1 MLISS
6 TVKRGRYHDSV
17 TLMAVAKRLN
27 TLPGVKEAAAVMGTK
42 ENKSILRDGGLWQE
56 SFSALGDTDL
66 IVAVAGPDSVPLEAA
81 LREVETVLSELRAKT
96 GKAKAN
102 PRTLEAALTELPG
115 ANLAMISVAGKYA
128 SREARLALEH
138 GLHVFLFSDNVPLEQ
153 EIALKREGTARG
165 LLVMGPDCGT
175 AIMNGVPLGFANVVR
190 RGGIGVVA
198 AAGTG
203 LQEVTTLIH
212 NAGGGV
218 SQAIGT
224 GGRDIKQEVGGLMCT
239 MGLEALLADPATRVV
254 VLISKPPHPSV
265 VASLSAVLSAARKPV
280 VVCFLGAAG
289 GGLSGGYSA
298 ATLEETAAAAVRLE
312 QDPILDLVQCRRDVL
327 AALTERDAKAENVA
341 HATSKRVDRGR
352 TDLRGLFSGGTFC
365 AEAQVLLRDTLRP
378 LYSNVPLAGC
388 ERLSDA
394 RRSLGHTVVDLGE
407 DEFTV
412 GRPHPMIDYSL
423 RNERILR
430 EVEDPATAVILLDVV
445 LGWGSHPDPGEELRP
460 AIETARAK
468 KIEVLCS
475 VTGTDEDPQHRGKVV
490 EVLERAG
497 AWVLPSN
504 ASACRCAGEVVRTIA
519 EVTA

>member
-153 EIALKREGTARG
+153 EIALKREGAARR

-175 AIMNGVPLGFANVVR
+175 AIVNGVPLGFANVVR

-239 MGLEALLADPATRVV
+239 MGLEALLADPATRPGRPFSIER
-254 VLISKPPHPSV
+254 LRERARI
-265 VASLSAVLSAARKPV
+265 LSAHEFRA
-280 VVCFLGAAG
+280 
-289 GGLSGGYSA
+289 
-298 ATLEETAAAAVRLE
+298 
-312 QDPILDLVQCRRDVL
+312 LDTKLPAVL
-327 AALTERDAKAENVA
+327 AVYEDLHQRAGTAWMWASVADQAGFVLRPWLGGQGTEARAAQQLQARLDTWAA
-341 HATSKRVDRGR
+341 GR
-352 TDLRGLFSGGTFC
+352 TD
-365 AEAQVLLRDTLRP
+365 
-378 LYSNVPLAGC
+378 
-388 ERLSDA
+388 
-394 RRSLGHTVVDLGE
+394 
-407 DEFTV
+407 
-412 GRPHPMIDYSL
+412 
-423 RNERILR
+423 
-430 EVEDPATAVILLDVV
+430 
-445 LGWGSHPDPGEELRP
+445 
-460 AIETARAK
+460 
-468 KIEVLCS
+468 
-475 VTGTDEDPQHRGKVV
+475 
-490 EVLERAG
+490 
-497 AWVLPSN
+497 
-504 ASACRCAGEVVRTIA
+504 
-519 EVTA
+519 